1 MNEQNTVFRKKTLER
16 ISSPEQLTE
25 YLKVTNPGMWVIL
38 SIVIVLLLSL
48 AAWSSVGTL
57 ETTAAV
63 KVVVEDHRATVI
75 SLEGTELSAGM
86 PLRVSENVST
96 IASADEDDYGR
107 SVGLSEIDLPDGTYD
122 GVVVT
127 ERIRPMD
134 FLLKS
139 S

>member
-1 MNEQNTVFRKKTLER
+1 MK
-16 ISSPEQLTE
+16 
-25 YLKVTNPGMWVIL
+25 
-38 SIVIVLLLSL
+38 
-48 AAWSSVGTL
+48 A
-57 ETTAAV
+57 
-63 KVVVEDHRATVI
+63 VVEDHRATVI